1 MNKITTIKEV
11 IKHIKNEDTIMI
23 GGFMGNGA
31 PPTLIDAVIEK
42 GIKDITLISSDTAT
56 IDYKTGK
63 LIRDKRV
70 KKLYASHIGLNKETG
85 RQMTDGEL
93 DVELVPQGT
102 LVERIRAAGFG
113 LGGILTTTGVGTRV
127 EQDKQKLTVEGVEYL
142 LETPLHADV
151 ALINA
156 KRADKSGNLQYQGSM
171 VNFNAMMAA
180 AAKTTIVEVDEIVE
194 NGEMDPNLVVTPGVF
209 VDHIVKRG
217 ENDE

>member
-1 MNKITTIKEV
+1 MDKLTTIKEAV
-11 IKHIKNEDTIMI
+11 KNIKNGDTIMI

-31 PPTLIDAVIEK
+31 PPELIDALIEK
-42 GIKDITLISSDTAT
+42 DIRDITLISSDTAK
-56 IDYKTGK
+56 IDYASGK

-70 KKLYASHIGLNKETG
+70 KKLYASHIGTNKETG
-85 RQMTDGEL
+85 RQMTEGEL

-127 EQDKQKLTVEGVEYL
+127 EEGKQKLTVDGVNYL

-156 KRADKSGNLQYQGSM
+156 KKADKAGNLQYQGSM

-180 AAKTTIVEVDEIVE
+180 AAKTTIVEVDEVVE
-194 NGEMDPNLVVTPGVF
+194 KGEMDPNLVMTPGVF
-209 VDHIVKRG
+209 VDYVVKRG
-217 ENDE
+217 EDNE